1 MSGSPD
7 YTLTPNLGLFKPNYD
22 MDDGQWGYHLNT
34 NADKLD
40 TALGTGTGGM
50 FLPLTG
56 GAMTGALLLRGDP
69 AASLE
74 AASKHYVDQ
83 QTAVGTPPGG
93 PFLPLAGGTVAWL
106 AIATAGTVWQDSAP
120 ARLFNVHNA
129 WTGTSTLP
137 SAVDLNRILTVDS
150 ISAAAGSFGG
160 GGFVTALNLE
170 SQTGGAASTGGRIAL
185 NVLQRQTASTGN
197 FAAGGAYN
205 GVAASFVA
213 VADFNEGGT
222 SFIPGGH
229 TGSLFGI
236 NPAVALRNTATY
248 FSELCGGEVNVTAHL
263 GSSVFVKYG
272 WAIVKEAADAVQGA
286 AGMDSALAFSD
297 QLGAQPWDYGI
308 LFGNEGGQWAFDA
321 NATLMGTRLNTSQGT
336 GGAIGTAKWVMDF
349 LPMTTTGGLLR
360 GTGFV
365 IENTGITRV
374 GFGALKPDPAG
385 MLIDIEGK
393 QAASATIAAGG
404 SNYTSG
410 GYWPDVNGNVW
421 HIDSVGGG
429 GNVTGVT
436 LTKAVV
442 TGTQSTPIALAPSPY
457 LLQATGAVLNVTYV
471 SGSTLSLQPSGGAT
485 VFGGPV
491 TLPSGTVTGAIT
503 SRQYLTGFPPVVFSG
518 NTVPLPIAILTG
530 AVSGSTTLSA
540 STTVGLRLGTA
551 GDTLTSSTGYG
562 VHFLNINYNNGA
574 GMNGVRA
581 GIIGNMQIATPTTF
595 SRVTDGL
602 IGISFTMAGSA
613 STGGTTAP
621 GGSRGQLFA
630 ANLAARIDPG
640 VTGWNGCVGGEVN
653 TGVAAGGAVA
663 QHVAWQVIQFST
675 HAVQGYLTDA
685 AIRIG
690 AQSQSTPGWR
700 NGITIGDPYSEWP
713 ISRTNGY
720 LFQSEIGV
728 SSDTC
733 AAAGGFDVQQVDFTG
748 MAGANGGGFAFR
760 ADGVQ
765 LLPGTPNGGGVQAG
779 YATLMGSATGAALDC
794 NYQQMSGTPTV
805 NSGGTGWNVGDVA
818 AGANSIVKVTT
829 VTGGAVTAVVVLKR
843 GWMVSGPAT
852 ATFTIKRPGQTMA
865 SGTGLVLGLTW
876 AQAIT
881 LALQPSGGTVQ
892 VGTGCIAANG
902 SVATVLG
909 SLGPVGSHTAVQEW
923 IAIKNASGVTRYI
936 PAF

>member
-7 YTLTPNLGLFKPNYD
+7 YTTTPNLGLYKPIRN
-22 MDDGQWGYHLNT
+22 M
-34 NADKLD
+34 
-40 TALGTGTGGM
+40 
-50 FLPLTG
+50 
-56 GAMTGALLLRGDP
+56 
-69 AASLE
+69 
-74 AASKHYVDQ
+74 
-83 QTAVGTPPGG
+83 AVGTWGDLWNSNADALDSAIHFATGGG
-93 PFLPLAGGTVAWL
+93 PFLPLAGGTVGWL
-106 AIATAGTVWQDSAP
+106 EIASASAVWQDSAP

-229 TGSLFGI
+229 TGSLFGT

-248 FSELCGGEVNVTAHL
+248 FSELCGGEVNVAAHL

-272 WAIVKEAADAVQGA
+272 WTIVKEAADAVQGA
-286 AGMDSALAFSD
+286 AGLDSALAFSD

-404 SNYTSG
+404 SNYVSG

-442 TGTQSTPIALAPSPY
+442 TGAQSTPIALAPSPY

-471 SGSTLSLQPSGGAT
+471 SG
-485 VFGGPV
+485 
-491 TLPSGTVTGAIT
+491 
-503 SRQYLTGFPPVVFSG
+503 
-518 NTVPLPIAILTG
+518 
-530 AVSGSTTLSA
+530 TTLS
-540 STTVGLRLGTA
+540 
-551 GDTLTSSTGYG
+551 
-562 VHFLNINYNNGA
+562 
-574 GMNGVRA
+574 
-581 GIIGNMQIATPTTF
+581 
-595 SRVTDGL
+595 
-602 IGISFTMAGSA
+602 
-613 STGGTTAP
+613 
-621 GGSRGQLFA
+621 
-630 ANLAARIDPG
+630 
-640 VTGWNGCVGGEVN
+640 
-653 TGVAAGGAVA
+653 
-663 QHVAWQVIQFST
+663 
-675 HAVQGYLTDA
+675 
-685 AIRIG
+685 
-690 AQSQSTPGWR
+690 
-700 NGITIGDPYSEWP
+700 
-713 ISRTNGY
+713 
-720 LFQSEIGV
+720 
-728 SSDTC
+728 
-733 AAAGGFDVQQVDFTG
+733 
-748 MAGANGGGFAFR
+748 
-760 ADGVQ
+760 
-765 LLPGTPNGGGVQAG
+765 
-779 YATLMGSATGAALDC
+779 
-794 NYQQMSGTPTV
+794 
-805 NSGGTGWNVGDVA
+805 
-818 AGANSIVKVTT
+818 
-829 VTGGAVTAVVVLKR
+829 
-843 GWMVSGPAT
+843 
-852 ATFTIKRPGQTMA
+852 
-865 SGTGLVLGLTW
+865 
-876 AQAIT
+876 
-881 LALQPSGGTVQ
+881 LQPSGGTVQ

>member
-1 MSGSPD
+1 MSD
-7 YTLTPNLGLFKPNYD
+7 YTTTPNLGLFKPNYD
-22 MDDGQWGYHLNT
+22 MDDGQWGFHLNT

-56 GAMTGALLLRGDP
+56 G
-69 AASLE
+69 
-74 AASKHYVDQ
+74 
-83 QTAVGTPPGG
+83 
-93 PFLPLAGGTVAWL
+93 TVAWL
-106 AIATAGTVWQDSAP
+106 AIASASAVWQDSAP

-150 ISAAAGSFGG
+150 ISAAPGSFGG

-213 VADFNEGGT
+213 IADFNEGGT
-222 SFIPGGH
+222 NFNPGFH

-263 GSSVFVKYG
+263 GTSVFVKYG

-286 AGMDSALAFSD
+286 AGLDSALAFSD

-393 QAASATIAAGG
+393 QAASATIANGG

-436 LTKAVV
+436 LVKAVV

-471 SGSTLSLQPSGGAT
+471 SG
-485 VFGGPV
+485 
-491 TLPSGTVTGAIT
+491 
-503 SRQYLTGFPPVVFSG
+503 
-518 NTVPLPIAILTG
+518 
-530 AVSGSTTLSA
+530 TTLS
-540 STTVGLRLGTA
+540 
-551 GDTLTSSTGYG
+551 
-562 VHFLNINYNNGA
+562 
-574 GMNGVRA
+574 
-581 GIIGNMQIATPTTF
+581 
-595 SRVTDGL
+595 
-602 IGISFTMAGSA
+602 
-613 STGGTTAP
+613 
-621 GGSRGQLFA
+621 
-630 ANLAARIDPG
+630 
-640 VTGWNGCVGGEVN
+640 
-653 TGVAAGGAVA
+653 
-663 QHVAWQVIQFST
+663 
-675 HAVQGYLTDA
+675 
-685 AIRIG
+685 
-690 AQSQSTPGWR
+690 
-700 NGITIGDPYSEWP
+700 
-713 ISRTNGY
+713 
-720 LFQSEIGV
+720 
-728 SSDTC
+728 
-733 AAAGGFDVQQVDFTG
+733 
-748 MAGANGGGFAFR
+748 
-760 ADGVQ
+760 
-765 LLPGTPNGGGVQAG
+765 
-779 YATLMGSATGAALDC
+779 
-794 NYQQMSGTPTV
+794 
-805 NSGGTGWNVGDVA
+805 
-818 AGANSIVKVTT
+818 
-829 VTGGAVTAVVVLKR
+829 
-843 GWMVSGPAT
+843 
-852 ATFTIKRPGQTMA
+852 
-865 SGTGLVLGLTW
+865 
-876 AQAIT
+876 
-881 LALQPSGGTVQ
+881 LQPSGGTVQ
-892 VGTGCIAANG
+892 VGAGCIAANG

-909 SLGPVGSHTAVQEW
+909 GLGPAGSHTAVQEW